1 MESTKMLQ
9 AILRRVALIDEKI
22 DINIAE
28 TKKNGV
34 RIDKLGKQLAYV
46 EDDSPTVEEFDELE
60 KRVARLE
67 QQSTK
72 N

>member
-1 MESTKMLQ
+1 MLQ